1 MRQPQNA
8 KRGRGR
14 GRRGNGNN
22 HHNHVP
28 NRNTSY
34 ESNGPDVKLRGNAQ
48 QLHEKYMALAH
59 DAASAGERISAEAYT
74 QFADHY
80 FRLHQAAVG
89 VAETKRQQD
98 QAAAAVSAEAA
109 AGDAD
114 NGEAGAGEVS
124 SGDIL
129 SDGNDADATPAVV
142 HDTADTADVK
152 PARRRGRQNGKS
164 AAAADDADVRHFDPL
179 AALDG
184 GLDGLDCWRILCPQ
198 IATLLADA
206 GAAFVEI
213 GAGQGKA
220 VGRLGVANKLCVAG
234 SFADLSGHERCL
246 QFQKEI

>member
-59 DAASAGERISAEAYT
+59 DAASSGERISAEAYT

-98 QAAAAVSAEAA
+98 QAMAAESGVDGPADAA
-109 AGDAD
+109 SGDAD
-114 NGEAGAGEVS
+114 APDIGRADSGRADSAASPETAEPEASADSEAS
-124 SGDIL
+124 SE
-129 SDGNDADATPAVV
+129 AVV
-142 HDTADTADVK
+142 K
-152 PARRRGRQNGKS
+152 PVRRRGRPNGK
-164 AAAADDADVRHFDPL
+164 AAAKKDTPAAADALSPAQL
-179 AALDG
+179 AEAVQDK
-184 GLDGLDCWRILCPQ
+184 
-198 IATLLADA
+198 
-206 GAAFVEI
+206 AA
-213 GAGQGKA
+213 A
-220 VGRLGVANKLCVAG
+220 
-234 SFADLSGHERCL
+234 S
-246 QFQKEI
+246 

>member
-80 FRLHQAAVG
+80 FRLHQAAAG
-89 VAETKRQQD
+89 VAETKRHQD
-98 QAAAAVSAEAA
+98 QAQRLCGQSVHF
-109 AGDAD
+109 GFRKF
-114 NGEAGAGEVS
+114 S
-124 SGDIL
+124 S
-129 SDGNDADATPAVV
+129 
-142 HDTADTADVK
+142 
-152 PARRRGRQNGKS
+152 
-164 AAAADDADVRHFDPL
+164 
-179 AALDG
+179 
-184 GLDGLDCWRILCPQ
+184 W
-198 IATLLADA
+198 IA
-206 GAAFVEI
+206 
-213 GAGQGKA
+213 QKA
-220 VGRLGVANKLCVAG
+220 VIRHQWSNT
-234 SFADLSGHERCL
+234 R
-246 QFQKEI
+246 

>member
-48 QLHEKYMALAH
+48 QLHEKYMVLAH

-89 VAETKRQQD
+89 VSETKRQQD
-98 QAAAAVSAEAA
+98 AAATVVSAEAA
-109 AGDAD
+109 SGDAGS
-114 NGEAGAGEVS
+114 GEASTNDLTSEGSHAAS
-124 SGDIL
+124 AAARDSGD
-129 SDGNDADATPAVV
+129 SD
-142 HDTADTADVK
+142 DVK
-152 PARRRGRQNGKS
+152 PAPGRGRQNGKS
-164 AAAADDADVRHFDPL
+164 AGAAEDADAASKPAAD
-179 AALDG
+179 ALSSA
-184 GLDGLDCWRILCPQ
+184 Q
-198 IATLLADA
+198 
-206 GAAFVEI
+206 FVEVV
-213 GAGQGKA
+213 QDKA
-220 VGRLGVANKLCVAG
+220 VA
-234 SFADLSGHERCL
+234 S
-246 QFQKEI
+246 

>member
-34 ESNGPDVKLRGNAQ
+34 ESNGPDVKLRGNAH

-98 QAAAAVSAEAA
+98 LAAAAVTANASSGEAA
-109 AGDAD
+109 S
-114 NGEAGAGEVS
+114 GESAS
-124 SGDIL
+124 S
-129 SDGNDADATPAVV
+129 DATASAISSDNHGAAEPAVGDSDESV
-142 HDTADTADVK
+142 AVK
-152 PARRRGRQNGKS
+152 PARRRDRSNGKS
-164 AAAADDADVRHFDPL
+164 ADSSDNADTASKPSGVPL
-179 AALDG
+179 SPA
-184 GLDGLDCWRILCPQ
+184 Q
-198 IATLLADA
+198 LAEAVQD
-206 GAAFVEI
+206 
-213 GAGQGKA
+213 KA
-220 VGRLGVANKLCVAG
+220 VA
-234 SFADLSGHERCL
+234 S
-246 QFQKEI
+246 

>member
-129 SDGNDADATPAVV
+129 SDGNDVDATPAAA

-164 AAAADDADVRHFDPL
+164 AAASDDADTAAKPAVEPL
-179 AALDG
+179 SPA
-184 GLDGLDCWRILCPQ
+184 Q
-198 IATLLADA
+198 LAEAVQD
-206 GAAFVEI
+206 
-213 GAGQGKA
+213 KA
-220 VGRLGVANKLCVAG
+220 VA
-234 SFADLSGHERCL
+234 S
-246 QFQKEI
+246 